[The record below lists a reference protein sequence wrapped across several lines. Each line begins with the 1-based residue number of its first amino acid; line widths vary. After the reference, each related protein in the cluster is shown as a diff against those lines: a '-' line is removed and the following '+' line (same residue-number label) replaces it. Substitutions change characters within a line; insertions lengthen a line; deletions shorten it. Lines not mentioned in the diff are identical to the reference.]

1 MDHLPQI
8 LGLEIDVETH
18 GGLDVSVPHELLEYL
33 GHESV
38 EAKLGHRAAE
48 YLYEASAGVGV
59 FVVLGILVGILSY
72 GNGSRVGGNP
82 WGWCI
87 LQVG

>member
-1 MDHLPQI
+1 M
-8 LGLEIDVETH
+8 
-18 GGLDVSVPHELLEYL
+18 PHELLEHL

-38 EAKLGHRAAE
+38 EAKLGHRVAE

-59 FVVLGILVGILSY
+59 LVVLGILVGMLCY
-72 GNGSRVGGNP
+72 CNRSRVGGNP

-87 LQVG
+87 LQVGWFSGQTGRVVQRL